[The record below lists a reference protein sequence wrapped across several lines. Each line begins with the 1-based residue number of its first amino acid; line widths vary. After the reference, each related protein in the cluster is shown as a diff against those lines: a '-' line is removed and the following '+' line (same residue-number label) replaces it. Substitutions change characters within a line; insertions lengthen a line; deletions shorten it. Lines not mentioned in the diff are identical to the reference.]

1 MLAEGKRRKKLHKT
15 IVPASKS
22 CYFGMHETV
31 LDFKGSFSKGCR
43 FMEEKLPVR
52 KIVHIDMDAFY
63 ASVEQMDTPAL
74 RGKPI
79 AVGGDRERGVVA
91 AASYEA
97 RKYGVKSAMPSVV
110 AARRCPDLIFVPPRF
125 ERYKEISEQ
134 IRAIFYEYTDLVEP
148 LSLDEAFLDVT
159 ENKINH
165 PSATLLAEEIRYRI
179 YTEVGLT
186 ASAGISI
193 NKFTAKIASDINKPN
208 GQRTIPPEEVLQFL
222 KHLPIEKFFGVG
234 KVTAEKM
241 KLHGIFIGSD
251 LKAKSRN
258 YLQQHFG
265 KSGAHFYNIV
275 RGIQRSAV
283 QPDRIR
289 KSIAAERTFQN
300 DLDSEKYILE
310 HLNKI
315 AGILEERVKKSEVK
329 GKTITLKLKY
339 NDFTQQTRS
348 KTVPD
353 FLEHQEAIYAV
364 VRELVQQ
371 RPIEKPVRLL
381 GISMTKLNVNDTVKS
396 VSVQLGL
403 DF

>member
-1 MLAEGKRRKKLHKT
+1 
-15 IVPASKS
+15 
-22 CYFGMHETV
+22 
-31 LDFKGSFSKGCR
+31 
-43 FMEEKLPVR
+43 
-52 KIVHIDMDAFY
+52 
-63 ASVEQMDTPAL
+63 
-74 RGKPI
+74 
-79 AVGGDRERGVVA
+79 
-91 AASYEA
+91 
-97 RKYGVKSAMPSVV
+97 
-110 AARRCPDLIFVPPRF
+110 
-125 ERYKEISEQ
+125 
-134 IRAIFYEYTDLVEP
+134 
-148 LSLDEAFLDVT
+148 
-159 ENKINH
+159 
-165 PSATLLAEEIRYRI
+165 
-179 YTEVGLT
+179 
-186 ASAGISI
+186 
-193 NKFTAKIASDINKPN
+193 
-208 GQRTIPPEEVLQFL
+208 
-222 KHLPIEKFFGVG
+222 
-234 KVTAEKM
+234 
-241 KLHGIFIGSD
+241 
-251 LKAKSRN
+251 
-258 YLQQHFG
+258 
-265 KSGAHFYNIV
+265 
-275 RGIQRSAV
+275 V